1 MNNSPKLTPGKYDLI
16 VVAAVLALA
25 ALLGVRFWLP
35 SEPESGTLLAVV
47 EIDGAEVDRFTLAQA
62 AEETRTYTNNGVTL
76 TVAPC
81 ATVKRDAETRT
92 QTETAGVRVVSSD
105 CPTQDCV
112 HTGQI
117 SRAGQSI
124 VCLPA
129 HIVITLAGADAGY
142 DLITG

>member
-25 ALLGVRFWLP
+25 ALLGVRFWLSP
-35 SEPESGTLLAVV
+35 APESGTLLAVV

-81 ATVKRDAETRT
+81 VTVKRDTETRT

-129 HIVITLAGADAGY
+129 HIVITLAGADADY

>member
-35 SEPESGTLLAVV
+35 SEPESGALLAVV
-47 EIDGAEVDRFTLAQA
+47 EIDGAEVDRFALAQA

-81 ATVKRDAETRT
+81 ATAKRDAETWT

-129 HIVITLAGADAGY
+129 HIVITLAGTDADY

>member
-25 ALLGVRFWLP
+25 ALLGVRFWLSP
-35 SEPESGTLLAVV
+35 APESGTLLAVV

-81 ATVKRDAETRT
+81 ATAKRDAETWT

-112 HTGQI
+112 HMGQI

-129 HIVITLAGADAGY
+129 HIVITLAGTDADY

>member
-35 SEPESGTLLAVV
+35 SEPESGTPLAVV
-47 EIDGAEVDRFTLAQA
+47 EIDGAEVDRFALAQA

-81 ATVKRDAETRT
+81 ATVKRDAQTRT
-92 QTETAGVRVVSSD
+92 QTQTVGVRVVSSD

-129 HIVITLAGADAGY
+129 HIVITLAGADADY

>member
-25 ALLGVRFWLP
+25 ALLGARFWLSP
-35 SEPESGTLLAVV
+35 APESGTLLAVV
-47 EIDGAEVDRFTLAQA
+47 EIDGAEVDRFALAQA

-81 ATVKRDAETRT
+81 ATAKRDAETRT

-124 VCLPA
+124 VCVPA
-129 HIVITLAGADAGY
+129 HIVITLAGTDADY

>member
-25 ALLGVRFWLP
+25 ALLGVRFWLSP
-35 SEPESGTLLAVV
+35 APESGTLLAVV

-81 ATVKRDAETRT
+81 ATAKRDAETWT

-129 HIVITLAGADAGY
+129 HIVITLAGTDADY

>member
-25 ALLGVRFWLP
+25 ALLGARFWLSP
-35 SEPESGTLLAVV
+35 APESGTLLAVV

-81 ATVKRDAETRT
+81 ATAKRDAETWT

-112 HTGQI
+112 HMGQI

-129 HIVITLAGADAGY
+129 HIVITLAGTDADY

>member
-16 VVAAVLALA
+16 VGAAVLALA
-25 ALLGVRFWLP
+25 ALLGARFWLSP
-35 SEPESGTLLAVV
+35 APESGTLLAVV

-76 TVAPC
+76 TVVPC
-81 ATVKRDAETRT
+81 ATVKRDAQTRT

-129 HIVITLAGADAGY
+129 HIVITLAGADADY

>member
-25 ALLGVRFWLP
+25 ALLGVRFWLSP
-35 SEPESGTLLAVV
+35 APESGTLLAVV

-92 QTETAGVRVVSSD
+92 QTQTVGVRVVSSD
-105 CPTQDCV
+105 CPTQDCL
-112 HTGQI
+112 HTWQI

-129 HIVITLAGADAGY
+129 HIVITLAGADADY

>member
-47 EIDGAEVDRFTLAQA
+47 EIDGAEVDRFALAQA

-81 ATVKRDAETRT
+81 VTVKRDAETRT

>member
-25 ALLGVRFWLP
+25 ALLGVRFWLSP
-35 SEPESGTLLAVV
+35 APESGTLLAVV

-81 ATVKRDAETRT
+81 VTVKRDAETRT
-92 QTETAGVRVVSSD
+92 QTETVGVRVVSSD

-129 HIVITLAGADAGY
+129 HIVITLAGADA
-142 DLITG
+142 DHHLITG

>member
-25 ALLGVRFWLP
+25 ALLGVRFWLSP
-35 SEPESGTLLAVV
+35 APESGTLLAVV

-81 ATVKRDAETRT
+81 ATVKRDAETWT

-129 HIVITLAGADAGY
+129 HIVITLAGADVDY

>member
-16 VVAAVLALA
+16 VVAAVLALG

-35 SEPESGTLLAVV
+35 SEPGSGTLLAVV
-47 EIDGAEVDRFTLAQA
+47 EIDGAEVDRFALAQA

-129 HIVITLAGADAGY
+129 HIVITLAGADADY

>member
-25 ALLGVRFWLP
+25 ALLGVRFWLSP
-35 SEPESGTLLAVV
+35 APESRTLLAVV

-81 ATVKRDAETRT
+81 ATVKRDAETWT
-92 QTETAGVRVVSSD
+92 QTETVGVRVVSSD

-129 HIVITLAGADAGY
+129 HIVITLAGADADY

>member
-25 ALLGVRFWLP
+25 ALLGARFWLSP
-35 SEPESGTLLAVV
+35 APESGTLLAVV

-81 ATVKRDAETRT
+81 ATVKRDAETWT

-129 HIVITLAGADAGY
+129 HIVITLAGADADY
-142 DLITG
+142 ELITG

>member
-35 SEPESGTLLAVV
+35 SEPESGALLAVV

-81 ATVKRDAETRT
+81 ATAKRDAETWT

-129 HIVITLAGADAGY
+129 HIVITLAGADADY

>member
-81 ATVKRDAETRT
+81 ATVKRDAETWT

-129 HIVITLAGADAGY
+129 HIVITLAGADADY

>member
-25 ALLGVRFWLP
+25 ALLGVRFWLSP
-35 SEPESGTLLAVV
+35 APESGTLLAVV

-81 ATVKRDAETRT
+81 ATATRDAETRP

-129 HIVITLAGADAGY
+129 HIVITLAGADADY

>member
-25 ALLGVRFWLP
+25 ALLGVRFWLSP
-35 SEPESGTLLAVV
+35 APESGTLLAVV
-47 EIDGAEVDRFTLAQA
+47 EIDGAEVDRFALAQA

-81 ATVKRDAETRT
+81 VTVKRDAETRT

-129 HIVITLAGADAGY
+129 HIVITLAGADADY

>member
-35 SEPESGTLLAVV
+35 SEPESGALLAVV
-47 EIDGAEVDRFTLAQA
+47 EIDGAEVDRFALAQA

-81 ATVKRDAETRT
+81 ATVKRDAETWT

-129 HIVITLAGADAGY
+129 HIVITLAGADADY

>member
-25 ALLGVRFWLP
+25 ALLGVRFWLSP
-35 SEPESGTLLAVV
+35 APESGTFLAVV

-81 ATVKRDAETRT
+81 ATVKRDAQTQT

-129 HIVITLAGADAGY
+129 HIVITLAGADADY

>member
-25 ALLGVRFWLP
+25 ALLGVRFWLSP
-35 SEPESGTLLAVV
+35 APESGTLLAVV
-47 EIDGAEVDRFTLAQA
+47 EIDGAEVDRFALAQA

-81 ATVKRDAETRT
+81 VTVKRDAETWT

-129 HIVITLAGADAGY
+129 HIVITLTGADADY

>member
-25 ALLGVRFWLP
+25 ALLGARFWLSP
-35 SEPESGTLLAVV
+35 APESGTLLAVV

-76 TVAPC
+76 TVVPC
-81 ATVKRDAETRT
+81 ATVKRDAETWT

-129 HIVITLAGADAGY
+129 HIVITLAGTDADY

>member
-25 ALLGVRFWLP
+25 ALLGARFWLSP
-35 SEPESGTLLAVV
+35 APESGTLLAVV

-81 ATVKRDAETRT
+81 ATAKRDAETWT

-129 HIVITLAGADAGY
+129 HIVITLAGTDADY

>member
-35 SEPESGTLLAVV
+35 SEPESGALLAVV

-81 ATVKRDAETRT
+81 ATVKRDAETWT

-129 HIVITLAGADAGY
+129 HIVITLAGTDADY

>member
-25 ALLGVRFWLP
+25 ALLGARFWLSP
-35 SEPESGTLLAVV
+35 APESGTLLAVV

-81 ATVKRDAETRT
+81 VTVKRDAETRT

-117 SRAGQSI
+117 SRAGQRL

-129 HIVITLAGADAGY
+129 HIVITLAGADADY

>member
-25 ALLGVRFWLP
+25 ALLGVRFWLSP
-35 SEPESGTLLAVV
+35 APESGTLLAVV

-81 ATVKRDAETRT
+81 ATVKRDAQTRT
-92 QTETAGVRVVSSD
+92 QTETVGVRVVSSD

-129 HIVITLAGADAGY
+129 HIVITLAGADADY

>member
-25 ALLGVRFWLP
+25 ALLGVRFWLSP
-35 SEPESGTLLAVV
+35 APESGTLLAVV

-76 TVAPC
+76 TVVPC
-81 ATVKRDAETRT
+81 ATVKRDAQTRT

-129 HIVITLAGADAGY
+129 HIVITLAGADADY

>member
-25 ALLGVRFWLP
+25 ALLGVRFWLSP
-35 SEPESGTLLAVV
+35 APESGTLLAVV

-81 ATVKRDAETRT
+81 VTVKRDAQTRT
-92 QTETAGVRVVSSD
+92 QTQTAGVRVVSSD

-129 HIVITLAGADAGY
+129 HIVITLAGADADY

>member
-25 ALLGVRFWLP
+25 ALLGARFWLSP
-35 SEPESGTLLAVV
+35 APESGTLLAVV

-129 HIVITLAGADAGY
+129 HIVITLAGTDADY

>member
-25 ALLGVRFWLP
+25 ALLGARFWLSP
-35 SEPESGTLLAVV
+35 APESGTLLAVV
-47 EIDGAEVDRFTLAQA
+47 EIDGAEVDRFALAQA

-129 HIVITLAGADAGY
+129 HIVITLAGTDADY

>member
-25 ALLGVRFWLP
+25 ALLGVRFWLSP
-35 SEPESGTLLAVV
+35 APESGALLAVV

-81 ATVKRDAETRT
+81 ATVKRDAETWT

-129 HIVITLAGADAGY
+129 HIVITLAGADADY

>member
-35 SEPESGTLLAVV
+35 SAPESGTLLAVV

-129 HIVITLAGADAGY
+129 HIVITLAGADADY

>member
-81 ATVKRDAETRT
+81 ATVKRDAQTRT

-129 HIVITLAGADAGY
+129 HIVITLAGTDADY

>member
-25 ALLGVRFWLP
+25 ALLGARFWLSP
-35 SEPESGTLLAVV
+35 APESGTLRAVV
-47 EIDGAEVDRFTLAQA
+47 EIVGAEVDRFTLAQA
-62 AEETRTYTNNGVTL
+62 AEQTRTYTNNGVTL

-129 HIVITLAGADAGY
+129 HIVITLAGADADY

>member
-25 ALLGVRFWLP
+25 ALLGVRFWLSP
-35 SEPESGTLLAVV
+35 TPESGTLLAVV

-81 ATVKRDAETRT
+81 ATVKRDAETWT

-129 HIVITLAGADAGY
+129 HIVITLAGTDADY

>member
-25 ALLGVRFWLP
+25 ALLGVRFWLSP
-35 SEPESGTLLAVV
+35 APESGTLLAVV
-47 EIDGAEVDRFTLAQA
+47 EIDGAEVDRFALAQA
-62 AEETRTYTNNGVTL
+62 AEETRTCTNNGVTL

-81 ATVKRDAETRT
+81 VTVKRDAETRT

-129 HIVITLAGADAGY
+129 HIVITLAGADADY

>member
-25 ALLGVRFWLP
+25 ALLGVRFWLSP
-35 SEPESGTLLAVV
+35 APESGTLLAVV

-81 ATVKRDAETRT
+81 ATAKRDAETRT
-92 QTETAGVRVVSSD
+92 QTETAGVRVASSD

-129 HIVITLAGADAGY
+129 HIVITLAGADADY

>member
-35 SEPESGTLLAVV
+35 SEPESGALLAVV

-129 HIVITLAGADAGY
+129 HIVITLAGADADY